1 MNHKLI
7 MSVFVSLLV
16 GNLMAA
22 GPVFETSM
30 AEDENAFKAGQ
41 AAARKLHS
49 KLKGAT
55 PKAII
60 VHECFEDEAQ
70 KADVLKGAAS
80 IFPKKI
86 LYGGSAYGMYTQDG
100 VLDIDAVSML
110 ASGGDV
116 GVDIALVDHMGAAG
130 LSLETQKDQ
139 LVTALHR
146 GGKNLAQRLPKTKD
160 KTLLILISDA
170 HSPKNQYL
178 LDGVQEVVGK
188 TLPITGGSVCKNAGQ
203 NFVFYQGRLTQDS
216 AIAILLTCELKVS
229 QVGRQ
234 AKSNDQVISTAREGA
249 ATAMKPIKDKPAAL
263 LAFDCG
269 GRMGKLDRLEDELAA
284 IQASV
289 GKDIPLYGC
298 YCAGEFGPAD
308 TEGASTKTP
317 VGVGWHIMVSL
328 LGN

>member
-7 MSVFVSLLV
+7 MSTLISFIVSS
-16 GNLMAA
+16 LMAA
-22 GPVFETSM
+22 GPVFKTSM

-41 AAARKLHS
+41 TAARKLRV
-49 KLKGAT
+49 KLKGVP
-55 PKAII
+55 PKALI
-60 VHECFEDEAQ
+60 VTECFEDKAQ
-70 KADVLKGAAS
+70 KADVLKGVAS
-80 IFPKKI
+80 VFPREI
-86 LYGGSAYGMYTQDG
+86 IHGGSAYGMYTQEG

-110 ASGGDV
+110 AIGGDV
-116 GVDIALVDHMGAAG
+116 RVDVAFVSHMGAAG
-130 LSLETQKDQ
+130 LSLETHKEQ
-139 LVTALHR
+139 LVNALHR
-146 GGKNLAQRLPKTKD
+146 GGKKLAEQLPDTKEG
-160 KTLLILISDA
+160 TLLILMGDA

-203 NFVFYQGRLTQDS
+203 NFVYTQGRLTQDS
-216 AIAILLTCELKVS
+216 AIAILLTSTLKVS

-249 ATAMKPIKDKPAAL
+249 ATAMKSIKGRPAAL

-289 GKDIPLYGC
+289 GKEVPLYGC
-298 YCAGEFGPAD
+298 YCAGEFGPSD

-317 VGVGWHIMVSL
+317 MGVGWHIMVSL
-328 LGN
+328 LGD